1 MCFVAA
7 VKLVQQLRC
16 FSVLEFITFVSWK
29 PFESVSCDT
38 SRYVNCGTTCRC
50 ESDYLLGSLQN
61 YLATVFLAEWWEEGT
76 PSILEGDLPLPST
89 PLQISCLYD
98 SQSVPPRPFFVHSC
112 RGGLQLQI
120 HTKYILVLGYNS
132 SSLAIGG
139 NLGCTETRWISH
151 FFIAEQLEIALGANP
166 SNISPCHQWKK
177 SGSSRTVF
185 RMSHVRFF

>member
-76 PSILEGDLPLPST
+76 PSILEGDLPYMGLRERGRVA
-89 PLQISCLYD
+89 ISCPVVL
-98 SQSVPPRPFFVHSC
+98 QPAPAPTFSC
-112 RGGLQLQI
+112 CTFGAIFLSGFG
-120 HTKYILVLGYNS
+120 TAILCILW
-132 SSLAIGG
+132 L
-139 NLGCTETRWISH
+139 LWD
-151 FFIAEQLEIALGANP
+151 
-166 SNISPCHQWKK
+166 
-177 SGSSRTVF
+177 
-185 RMSHVRFF
+185 